1 MRNILVILL
10 LCSCTHLQAQQIA
23 RFTVKAGNYTC
34 ANLPVSTDIDT
45 LLTYEGVD
53 LFEVKAHQHI
63 KMPFQLEPGRITWQ
77 LSGTT
82 SPNETRIFEL
92 QKRANAGKLIMGA
105 VWAID
110 TNGVLSLGDAEH
122 MRMKYHAAV
131 MPAPAGVDTV
141 YQRSGFIHPLY
152 APDGQVLTAVQPKD
166 HYHHYGIWN
175 PWTHTS
181 YKGKEVDFWN
191 LQKKEGSVR
200 FVSYLGRTT
209 GNVWSGFKALH
220 AHMAGAEKAMDE
232 VWDVRLYSCGPD
244 STRYSWDITSTLS
257 CATLNEVTLL
267 QYRYGGGFGWRA
279 TQEWKAEN
287 TALITDAGKTRNN
300 ADSTRARWVKVTGTT
315 AKGKAGVL
323 ILCAADNFD
332 APQPLRVWADNA
344 EHGELMLNYSPTKMK
359 AWKLGVGQEYRQR
372 YRIVVF
378 NGELSVAEAEDAWQA
393 FVHPPVVSGGV
404 LRAQR

>member
-1 MRNILVILL
+1 MRNIVFILM
-10 LCSCTHLQAQQIA
+10 LCSCIRVQAQQVA
-23 RFTVKAGNYTC
+23 RYTVKAGNYTC
-34 ANLPVSTDIDT
+34 ANLPVSANIDT
-45 LLTYEGVD
+45 LLTIGEVE
-53 LFEVKAHQHI
+53 LFEVKGKERTSI
-63 KMPFQLEPGRITWQ
+63 PFQLSPGHITWI
-77 LSGTT
+77 LDGKTL
-82 SPNETRIFEL
+82 PRETRVYEL
-92 QKRANAGKLIMGA
+92 SKREQFRKLIIGV

-110 TNGVLSLGDAEH
+110 TSGVLTLGDLEH
-122 MRMKYHAAV
+122 VRMKYHAAV

-141 YQRSGFIHPLY
+141 YRRSGFIHPLY
-152 APDGQVLTAVQPKD
+152 APNGQELTAIQPRD

-181 YKGKEVDFWN
+181 YKDKEVDFWN
-191 LQKKEGSVR
+191 LQKKEGSVD
-200 FVSYLGRTT
+200 FVSYLGKTM

-232 VWDVRLYSCGPD
+232 VWDVQLYSCGLD
-244 STRYSWDITSTLS
+244 STRYTWDFTSTLS

-267 QYRYGGGFGWRA
+267 QYRYGGGFGFRG
-279 TQEWKAEN
+279 TPDWKADN
-287 TALITDAGKTRNN
+287 ISLITDAGKTRNN

-315 AKGKAGVL
+315 AKGKAGML

-359 AWKLGVGQEYRQR
+359 AWRLEIGQEYQQR

-378 NGELSVAEAEDAWQA
+378 DGELSVGEAEDAWQA

-404 LRAQR
+404 LRGRR